1 MLLDGQWDMVVPVDR
16 SISSS
21 LSEKWIPWAS
31 NTSSP
36 MSPHF
41 FASTAVLHFLFP
53 ADVMEDLATNDIR

>member
-1 MLLDGQWDMVVPVDR
+1 MVVPVDL